1 MQLVHGSEIQ
11 RALREILPTRIAVA
25 YVGIDWAT
33 YIEANLLK
41 EIVLS
46 PTLGTNPSAIMEIAD
61 QLGWE
66 NVHFLDN
73 LHAKI
78 YLGEARAAVGSF
90 NLTANGLSAEGLEEA
105 GFVVQESRALAGLHA
120 LLESYKSQAV
130 AMYPTTEEKLERV
143 AALRA
148 QWDRA
153 VKTGAIRSDAKPKDL
168 PGYQSLAPDEFY
180 VSWVAGEV
188 EYNEDVVPMAMIED
202 AVSFLEGDKIQPDRW
217 ILCWY
222 ARNDGLPDERRKP
235 YWLHVDEVLS
245 NGALDEQYT
254 KLAIERND
262 RCPLPPPFE
271 LTDAAVSALRAVLRS
286 GRFPAFQGNVYPW
299 SINPTLP
306 QLPAFL
312 QALREE
318 LAAVPSTAT
327 SNADEIDSLRRIFAE
342 RIRTAMDISLEKKY
356 VTHSIDGMLRARHAV
371 DVAKLLV
378 RPGADIK
385 SGLKKLARAKAL
397 HLSFESIMLEEQF
410 QPLFLSRDL
419 EYARFNLM
427 EADPSYQVR

>member
-1 MQLVHGSEIQ
+1 MQLIHGSEIQ
-11 RALREILPTRIAVA
+11 RALREVVPTRIAVA

-46 PTLGTNPSAIMEIAD
+46 PTLGSNPSAIMEIAD

-78 YLGEARAAVGSF
+78 YLGEAKAAVGSF

-105 GFVVQESRALAGLHA
+105 GIVVQESRALARLHA

-130 AMYPTTEEKLERV
+130 AMYPTTKEKLERV
-143 AALRA
+143 AVLRA

-153 VKTGAIRSDAKPKDL
+153 VKTGAIRNDAKPRDL

-180 VSWVAGEV
+180 VCWVAGEV

-271 LTDAAVSALRAVLRS
+271 LTDAAVSALRAVLHS

-306 QLPAFL
+306 LLPAFL
-312 QALREE
+312 EALREE
-318 LAAVPSTAT
+318 LAAVPSAAT
-327 SNADEIDSLRRIFAE
+327 SNADQIDSLRRIFFE

-397 HLSFESIMLEEQF
+397 HLSFESIMLEKQF
-410 QPLFLSRDL
+410 QPLFLPREL
-419 EYARFNLM
+419 ECARFNLM
-427 EADPSYQVR
+427 EADTSYQVR

>member
-1 MQLVHGSEIQ
+1 MQLVHGAEIQ
-11 RALREILPTRIAVA
+11 HALREVLPTRIAVA

-61 QLGWE
+61 QIGWE
-66 NVHFLDN
+66 NVYFLDN

-78 YLGEARAAVGSF
+78 YLGEAKAAVGSF

-105 GFVVQESRALAGLHA
+105 GFIVQESRALAGLNA
-120 LLESYKSQAV
+120 LLESYKSQAA
-130 AMYPTTEEKLERV
+130 AMYPTPKEKLERV

-153 VKTGAIRSDAKPKDL
+153 VKTGAIRNDAKSKDL
-168 PGYQSLAPDEFY
+168 PVYQSLAPDEFY
-180 VSWVAGEV
+180 VCWVAGEV

-202 AVSFLEGDKIQPDRW
+202 AVSFLEDDKIQPDRW
-217 ILCWY
+217 ILCWH
-222 ARNDGLPDERRKP
+222 ARNDGFPDERRKP

-271 LTDAAVSALRAVLRS
+271 LKNGTVSALWTVLHS
-286 GRFPAFQGNVYPW
+286 GLFPAFLGNVYPW

-312 QALREE
+312 EALQGQ
-318 LAAVPSTAT
+318 LAAVPSAAN
-327 SNADEIDSLRRIFAE
+327 SNADQIDSLRQIFAE
-342 RIRTAMDISLEKKY
+342 RIRTAMDISLQKKY
-356 VTHSIDGMLRARHAV
+356 VTHSIDGMLQARHAV

-397 HLSFESIMLEEQF
+397 HLSFESIMLEKQF
-410 QPLFLSRDL
+410 QPLFLQRDL
-419 EYARFNLM
+419 ECARFNLM
-427 EADPSYQVR
+427 EADPSYHVR

>member
-11 RALREILPTRIAVA
+11 RALREVLPTRIAVA

-33 YIEANLLK
+33 YIEAKLLK

-78 YLGEARAAVGSF
+78 YLGESKAAVGSF

-105 GFVVQESRALAGLHA
+105 GFVVQDSRALAGLDA

-130 AMYPTTEEKLERV
+130 AMYPTTKEKLERV

-153 VKTGAIRSDAKPKDL
+153 VKTGAIRNDAKPKEL
-168 PGYQSLAPDEFY
+168 QEYQSVAPDEFY
-180 VSWVAGEV
+180 VCWVAGEV
-188 EYNEDVVPMAMIED
+188 QYNEDVVPMGMVND
-202 AVSFLEGDKIQPDRW
+202 AVSFLEDDKVQPDRW
-217 ILCWY
+217 ILCWC
-222 ARNDGLPDERRKP
+222 ARNDGFPDERRKP
-235 YWLHVDEVLS
+235 YWLHVDEVLP

-262 RCPLPPPFE
+262 RCQLPPPFE
-271 LTDAAVSALRAVLRS
+271 LTDSAVSALRAILNS
-286 GRFPAFQGNVYPW
+286 GRFPAFRANDNPW

-312 QALREE
+312 EALREE
-318 LAAVPSTAT
+318 LGMVPSSAN
-327 SNADEIDSLRRIFAE
+327 SNADQIDSLKQIFAE
-342 RIRTAMDISLEKKY
+342 RIRTAMDISLEKRY
-356 VTHSIDGMLRARHAV
+356 VTHAIDGLLQARHAV
-371 DVAKLLV
+371 DVAKRLV

-385 SGLKKLARAKAL
+385 SGLRKLARAKAL

-410 QPLFLSRDL
+410 QPLFSRQDL
-419 EYARFNLM
+419 ECARFNLM